1 MGLEKLSRRKITSGV
16 YYYDS
21 KIKECVT
28 GWLQFEGWKPKHF
41 GKFLELVGMS
51 LPVELSDF
59 NNDQRSFICKTADGK
74 EHKIQL
80 IRGNR
85 FDSSSEIYVD
95 ESNEHREYIVYSYY
109 NGNTVPVEL
118 QGKDSFKPGKKL
130 ECFYS
135 RFFCDRTLEFD
146 EDHVLK
152 ITLMEPEASLKKEDV
167 KVLRNKQPI
176 EEYLLGLETDLSVDD
191 VYNKMVNLIGYTEKE
206 LKDTTMISISYKNGR
221 QTITKN

>member
-51 LPVELSDF
+51 LPVELSGF
-59 NNDQRSFICKTADGK
+59 NNDQRSFFCKTSDGK
-74 EHKIQL
+74 EYKIQL
-80 IRGNR
+80 IKGNR

-109 NGNTVPVEL
+109 NENTLPVEL
-118 QGKDSFKPGKKL
+118 QVKESFKLGKKL
-130 ECFYS
+130 ECFYCK
-135 RFFCDRTLEFD
+135 FFCDRTLKFD
-146 EDHVLK
+146 DDHELFVNLK
-152 ITLMEPEASLKKEDV
+152 EPKASLHKEDV
-167 KVLRNKQPI
+167 KVLRNIQSI
-176 EEYLLGLETDLSVDD
+176 EEYLLGLDISLSVDD
-191 VYNKMVNLIGYTEKE
+191 VYNKIIHLIGYTEEE
-206 LKDTTMISISYKNGR
+206 LKDITLISITYKNGR